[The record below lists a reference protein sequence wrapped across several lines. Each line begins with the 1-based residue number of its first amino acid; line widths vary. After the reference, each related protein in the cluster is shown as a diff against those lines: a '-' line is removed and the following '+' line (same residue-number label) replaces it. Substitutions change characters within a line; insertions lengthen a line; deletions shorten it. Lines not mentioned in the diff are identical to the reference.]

1 MLPRETSHLTLEL
14 DHLELKYKAI
24 STLLLF
30 PKCSCIESFFT
41 QEKVPHSQFCP
52 FYFDANFSVTF
63 ADYRFPIPNKPC
75 LGQNGSRSLTDLTA

>member
-14 DHLELKYKAI
+14 DRLELKYKPI

-41 QEKVPHSQFCP
+41 QEKVSHSQFCP
-52 FYFDANFSVTF
+52 FYFYANFSVTF

-75 LGQNGSRSLTDLTA
+75 LGQNGGRSLTDLTA